1 MIRILLRALVF
12 LLSAALGLWV
22 ASLLLADLTVT
33 PAGFLTAVVVFA
45 VAQSLLTPVLT
56 KIVARGAP
64 VLLGGVGLLSTFL
77 ALWLATLLPGGITI
91 EGWQTW
97 ALAAL
102 VVWLLSAVA
111 SLLLPLVLLRG
122 TDARRGDE
130 NGKRARRTP

>member
-22 ASLLLADLTVT
+22 ASLLLEDLTVT
-33 PAGFLTAVVVFA
+33 PGGFITAVVVFA

-56 KIVARGAP
+56 KVVARSAP
-64 VLLGGVGLLSTFL
+64 VFMGGVGLLSTLL

-102 VVWLLSAVA
+102 VVWALTAVA

-122 TDARRGDE
+122 TDARRTDE
-130 NGKRARRTP
+130 NGKRSRGAP